1 MKKFTLLFLL
11 FAGMA
16 NAQIVNIPDANF
28 KTKLLSADASNN
40 TAQDLTGNF
49 AKIDTNSDGEI
60 QVSEAENISYL
71 DVQFAEITDL
81 TGIQGFQNL
90 QLLFCGNNGLTSLDV
105 SGMPLLK
112 VLIADRNQ
120 ISSLNVANLSNLESI
135 ELSYNQL
142 TSLALNGQG
151 LSSLRGL
158 SVSSNLLTSINVSGI
173 STLEN
178 YSFAGNQLTSVTF
191 AGLANLKSID
201 CSGNQLTTLA
211 INNLLNMELLYA
223 YGNQLTS
230 LTFTG
235 PMLNFNSVNCQ
246 QNQLTSLNVSN
257 LTNLVEL
264 RVSNNLLT
272 TLNTT
277 GLTSL
282 KTLDCNLNNFSSI
295 DINGL
300 TALEWFGIDTNA
312 LTSLTVN
319 GLANLQSISVYEN
332 QLATLTLSNL
342 PALVQLNCGKNQ
354 LTTADFTNLP
364 SLEKLFCNQN
374 ALASLT
380 VSGMTNLDQLLCNNN
395 ALTTLDLSN
404 LPSLETLWCDDN
416 QLTVLDLSDTVAL
429 RQLQCS
435 NNAFTALD
443 LATVPNLE
451 YLYCPNNQI
460 TALDVNGLSV
470 LQLLWCSQNAI
481 TELDVSGMT
490 ALRELH
496 CDNNFIPSLNTTGL
510 VNLERLFCRN
520 NQIPVLDLNGLTKL
534 VQLDC
539 AGNLLTT
546 LDAST
551 CTDLVLSIDCGNNQL
566 ETLFVKNGAYES
578 VAFYNNPD
586 LLYICGDEVQI
597 GDLQIA
603 AITNN
608 PATVVSSY
616 CSFTPGGDVNKI
628 TGKIRFDDNND
639 GCNPTDVTGY
649 NVRFDLTGPEQSGT
663 FANLLGDYTLYTLV
677 GDYTLNA
684 ALENPSYFNLSPT
697 TANFSFPALDNS
709 TQTQDFCLTANG
721 AHPDLE
727 IVLMPFGV
735 ARPGF
740 DAEYILVY
748 KNKGNQTLSGTVNVA
763 FDDARTDFVSA
774 TPTADN
780 VSTNALLWNF
790 TDLHPFE
797 TWTAYF
803 ILNVNTPL
811 ETPAVDSGDVLDFT
825 ASINFA
831 SGDDTPQDNVFGLKQ
846 TVVNSFDPNAKTC
859 LEGNVVSPERI
870 GNYLHYNI
878 EFENLGTA
886 EAINVVVK
894 DIIDT
899 TKFDITSLQVLQ
911 SSHPMRVAIKENV
924 VEFYFE
930 NINLAPAAGDPPVG
944 GHGNVLFKIKTLQ
957 TLTVGDEVENKAD
970 IYFDYNAPILTDVA
984 RTTFQLL
991 SNPGVALDASIVVYP
1006 NPVRDI
1012 VNLSCATT
1020 IQTLEIYDI
1029 SGRLLRTAIVNSRD
1043 GNVDLSSQASGV
1055 YFLRVTSDTGQYVGK
1070 IVKE

>member
-1 MKKFTLLFLL
+1 MKKLLSILL
-11 FAGMA
+11 LASGLMS
-16 NAQIVNIPDANF
+16 AQIVTIPDANF
-28 KTKLLSADASNN
+28 KTVLLSANATNNIAQGATIDAN
-40 TAQDLTGNF
+40 A
-49 AKIDTNSDGEI
+49 DGEI
-60 QVSEAENISYL
+60 QVSEAAAIVFL
-71 DVQFAEITDL
+71 DVQGASIADL
-81 TGIQGFQNL
+81 TGIQSFTGL
-90 QLLFCGNNGLTSLDV
+90 ELLFCGNNLLTTIDV
-105 SGMPLLK
+105 SGMPALK
-112 VLIADRNQ
+112 VLVADHNQ
-120 ISSLNVANLSNLESI
+120 ITSINVASLVNLESI
-135 ELSYNQL
+135 ELSNNQL

-151 LSSLRGL
+151 LSSLRGV
-158 SVSSNLLTSINVSGI
+158 SVGNNQLTSINVSGI

-178 YSFAGNQLTSVTF
+178 YSFPNNQMTTLNLS
-191 AGLANLKSID
+191 GLANLKSLD
-201 CSGNQLTTLA
+201 CSGNQLTSLA
-211 INNLLNMELLYA
+211 INNLLNMELLSC
-223 YGNQLTS
+223 YGNALTS
-230 LTFTG
+230 LTFSG
-235 PMLNFNSVNCQ
+235 AMLNFNSINCS
-246 QNQLTSLNVSN
+246 QNQLTSLNVGN

-264 RVSNNLLT
+264 RVNNNTLT

-282 KTLDCNLNNFSSI
+282 KTLDCNVNNFSA
-295 DINGL
+295 INVTGL
-300 TALEWFGIDTNA
+300 TALEFFSIDQNE
-312 LTSLTVN
+312 LPSLTID
-319 GLANLQSISVYEN
+319 GLPNLKSISLMEN
-332 QLATLTLSNL
+332 QLTTLNLSNL
-342 PALVQLNCGKNQ
+342 PALTQLNCGKNL
-354 LTTADFTNLP
+354 LTSADFTNLP
-364 SLEKLFCNQN
+364 SLEYLFCEQN

-380 VSGMTNLDQLLCNNN
+380 VAGMPNLQRLFCHLND
-395 ALTTLDLSN
+395 LTSLNLSN
-404 LPSLETLWCDDN
+404 LPNLQILWCDDN
-416 QLTVLDLSDTVAL
+416 QLTTLDLSDLPLLT
-429 RQLQCS
+429 QLQCS
-435 NNAFTALD
+435 NNILNTLD
-443 LATVPNLE
+443 LAPVTNLE
-451 YLYCPNNQI
+451 YLYCPNNQL
-460 TALDVNGLSV
+460 TALDLTGLNA
-470 LQLLWCSQNAI
+470 LQLLWCSQNAL
-481 TELDVSGMT
+481 TALDISGMT
-490 ALRELH
+490 TLRELH
-496 CDNNFIPSLNTTGL
+496 CDNNSIPVLNTTGL

-566 ETLFVKNGAYES
+566 QTLFVKNGAYES
-578 VAFYNNPD
+578 VAFYDNPD

-628 TGKIRFDDNND
+628 TGMIRFDENND
-639 GCNPTDVTGY
+639 GCNAVDVPGY
-649 NVRFDLTGPEQSGT
+649 DVRFNLTGPEQSGT
-663 FANLLGDYTLYTLV
+663 FANVLGEYTLYTLV

-684 ALENPSYFNLSPT
+684 SLENPSYFNLSPT
-697 TANFSFPALDNS
+697 TASFNFPVLDNS
-709 TQTQDFCLTANG
+709 VQTQDFCLTANG

-727 IVLMPFGV
+727 IVIMPFGV

-740 DAEYILVY
+740 DADYMVVY
-748 KNKGNQTLSGTVNVA
+748 KNKGNQTLSGTVNVV
-763 FDDARTDFVSA
+763 FDADLTDFVSA

-780 VSTNALLWNF
+780 ISTSALLWNF
-790 TDLHPFE
+790 ADLHPFE
-797 TWTAYF
+797 TRTIYF
-803 ILNVNTPL
+803 TLNVNTPL

-859 LEGNVVSPERI
+859 LEGDVVSPERI
-870 GNYLHYNI
+870 GQYLHYNI
-878 EFENLGTA
+878 EFENLGTG

-899 TKFDITSLQVLQ
+899 SKFDISTLQVLQ
-911 SSHPMRVAIKENV
+911 SSHPMRASIKDNV

-944 GHGNVLFKIKTLQ
+944 GHGNVLFKIKTLE

-984 RTTFQLL
+984 RTSFQLL
-991 SNPGVALDASIVVYP
+991 SNPDVATDTSIIVYP

-1020 IQTLEIYDI
+1020 IQTVEVYDVG
-1029 SGRLLRTAIVNSRD
+1029 GRLLRTAIVNAGLGSL
-1043 GNVDLSSQASGV
+1043 DLSQQASGI
-1055 YFLRVTSDTGQYVGK
+1055 YFLKVTSDTGQYIGK
-1070 IVKE
+1070 VVKK